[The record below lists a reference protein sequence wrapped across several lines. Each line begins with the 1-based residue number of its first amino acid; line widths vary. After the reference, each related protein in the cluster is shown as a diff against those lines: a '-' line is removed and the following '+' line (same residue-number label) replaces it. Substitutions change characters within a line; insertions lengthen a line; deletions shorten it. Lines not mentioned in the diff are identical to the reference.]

1 MNRLFNLIG
10 VLNLTPDSF
19 SDGGQF
25 FSVDL
30 ALKHVERLIA
40 EGADFIDVGAE
51 TSKPGSD
58 PISIEIEMQRLRP
71 FLSQYRTYFDCPLSL
86 DTYKAEVAQ
95 WGIDLGV
102 NWINDISGLSD
113 PQMINVI
120 ANTGVGIM
128 VMHMQGNPKTMQDNP
143 VYTDVVDDVY
153 SFLLHQV
160 SRCRDR
166 HIQQIMIDPGI
177 GFGKRT
183 AHNLCIFNQLSRFQ
197 SIGVPVM
204 IGPSR
209 KSFIGQLTGAAITDR
224 LPGTIASVLHAY
236 SQGITVFRVH
246 DVAQVR
252 QALTVWDA
260 MAQPATMNQVS
271 KQLETQ

>member
-1 MNRLFNLIG
+1 MG

-40 EGADFIDVGAE
+40 DGAGFIDVGAE
-51 TSKPGSD
+51 TSKPGSE
-58 PISIEIEMQRLRP
+58 PISIDTEIQRLRP

-86 DTYKAEVAQ
+86 DTYKAEVAE

-113 PQMINVI
+113 PKMIDVI

-128 VMHMQGNPKTMQDNP
+128 LMHMQGNPKTMQDNP
-143 VYTDVVDDVY
+143 VYRDVVDDVY

-160 SRCRDR
+160 SSCRDR
-166 HIQQIMIDPGI
+166 NIQHIMIDPGI
-177 GFGKRT
+177 GFGKRMG
-183 AHNLCIFNQLSRFQ
+183 HNLSIFNQLSRFQ
-197 SIGVPVM
+197 SIGIPVM

-209 KSFIGQLTGAAITDR
+209 KSFIGELTGAAIHDR

-236 SQGITVFRVH
+236 SQGVTVFRVH
-246 DVAQVR
+246 DVAPVI
-252 QALTVWDA
+252 QALAVWDA
-260 MAQPATMNQVS
+260 MVKPYSINQVS
-271 KQLETQ
+271 PQRATQ